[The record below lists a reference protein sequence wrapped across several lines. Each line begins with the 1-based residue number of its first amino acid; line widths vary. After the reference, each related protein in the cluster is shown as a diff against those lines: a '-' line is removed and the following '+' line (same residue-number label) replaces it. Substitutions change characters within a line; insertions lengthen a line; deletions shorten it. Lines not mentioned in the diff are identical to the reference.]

1 MACPFFYWG
10 PVPFFAY
17 FWPLATTATA
27 CLNGLMDIP
36 YLIDFEP
43 NTGNAQAVSPLIQ
56 RVVAPNA
63 GPFTAW
69 GTGSYIVGADT
80 VAVIDPGPLRDDH
93 LAALTTALEGKTVSH
108 ILVTHT
114 HLDHSPLAG
123 ILAEQTGA
131 PVLAFGPHGSGREA
145 GLAGE
150 QVEAGADMDFAPD
163 IRLADGELVEGDG
176 WTIEAVHTPGHTS
189 NHLCFALREEQALF
203 TGDHIMG
210 WSTTIISPPDGDM
223 ARYMASLDKVLAR
236 GEKRL
241 IPCHGPVIDDPEAF
255 IGALINHRQA
265 REAKILT
272 AVRDGIKAV
281 EPIVASVYTDVAKEL
296 HPAAARSTLA
306 HLIHLI
312 DQGLVEA
319 NGDAGLDS
327 HYKPA

>member
-1 MACPFFYWG
+1 MPF
-10 PVPFFAY
+10 
-17 FWPLATTATA
+17 FWPLATAATA

-43 NTGNAQAVSPLIQ
+43 NTGSAQAVSPLIQ

-69 GTGSYIVGADT
+69 GTGSYIVGRDT
-80 VAVIDPGPLRDDH
+80 VAVIDPGPARDDH
-93 LAALTTALEGKTVSH
+93 LAALTVALEGRTVSH

-114 HLDHSPLAG
+114 HLDHSPLAS
-123 ILAEQTGA
+123 ILAAQTGA
-131 PVLAFGPHGSGREA
+131 PVLAYGPHGAGREA

-150 QVEAGADMDFAPD
+150 QVEAGADMDFTPD

-176 WTIEAVHTPGHTS
+176 WTLEAIHTPGHTS

-223 ARYMASLDKVLAR
+223 AQYMASLDKVKAR

-255 IGALINHRQA
+255 IAALIAHRQA
-265 REAKILT
+265 REAKILA
-272 AVRDGIKAV
+272 AVRDGMEAV
-281 EPIVASVYTDVAKEL
+281 EPIVARVYTDVAQDL
-296 HPAAARSTLA
+296 HAAAARSTLA
-306 HLIHLI
+306 HLIHLV
-312 DQGLVEA
+312 DQGLVVA
-319 NGDAGLDS
+319 NDGLGLDAL
-327 HYKPA
+327 YQPA

>member
-1 MACPFFYWG
+1 MA
-10 PVPFFAY
+10 
-17 FWPLATTATA
+17 
-27 CLNGLMDIP
+27 IP

-43 NTGNAQAVSPLIQ
+43 QHGSAQIVSPLVR
-56 RVVAPNA
+56 RVVAPNQ

-69 GTGSYIVGADT
+69 GTGSYIIGADS
-80 VAVIDPGPLRDDH
+80 VAVIDPGPERDDH
-93 LAALTTALEGKTVSH
+93 LAALIAALTGKTVSH

-114 HLDHSPLAG
+114 HLDHSPLARA
-123 ILAEQTGA
+123 LADETGA

-150 QVEAGADMDFAPD
+150 PVEAGADLDFAPD
-163 IRLADGELVEGDG
+163 HRLADGELVEGDG

-210 WSTTIISPPDGDM
+210 WSTSIISPPDGDM
-223 ARYMASLDKVLAR
+223 AKYMASLDKLLAR

-241 IPCHGPVIDDPEAF
+241 IPCHGPVIEDPQTF
-255 IGALINHRQA
+255 IRALIAHRQA
-265 REAKILT
+265 REAKIL
-272 AVRDGIKAV
+272 AALQDGVAAV
-281 EPIVASVYTDVAKEL
+281 EAIVARVYTDVAAEL

-312 DQGLVEA
+312 DQGLVCADGE
-319 NGDAGLDS
+319 NGLSAL
-327 HYKPA
+327 YKPA

>member
-1 MACPFFYWG
+1 
-10 PVPFFAY
+10 
-17 FWPLATTATA
+17 
-27 CLNGLMDIP
+27 MDIP

-43 NTGNAQAVSPLIQ
+43 DYGAVQTVSPLVQ

-69 GTGSYIVGADT
+69 GTGSFIVGTDR

-93 LAALTTALEGKTVSH
+93 LAALTAALEGRTVSH

-114 HLDHSPLAG
+114 HLDHSPLARR
-123 ILAEQTGA
+123 LAEQTGA

-163 IRLADGELVEGDG
+163 IRLADGALVEGEG
-176 WTIEAVHTPGHTS
+176 WSIEAVHTPGHTS

-203 TGDHIMG
+203 TGDHVMG

-223 ARYMASLDKVLAR
+223 AAYMISLEKLLAR
-236 GEKRL
+236 GDKRL
-241 IPCHGPVIDDPEAF
+241 IPCHGPVIEDPAPF
-255 IGALINHRQA
+255 LRALIAHRKA
-265 REAKILT
+265 REAKILQ
-272 AVRDGIKAV
+272 AVQDGIEAV
-281 EPIVASVYTDVAKEL
+281 DAIVARVYTDVAKAL

-312 DQGLVEA
+312 DQGLVA
-319 NGDAGLDS
+319 TDSDAGLDS
-327 HYKPA
+327 RYRPA

>member
-1 MACPFFYWG
+1 
-10 PVPFFAY
+10 
-17 FWPLATTATA
+17 
-27 CLNGLMDIP
+27 MDIP

-43 NTGNAQAVSPLIQ
+43 DHGTPQDISPLVR

-69 GTGSYIVGADT
+69 GTGTYIVGKKN

-93 LAALTTALEGKTVSH
+93 LAALTAALQGQTVSH

-114 HLDHSPLAG
+114 HLDHSPLARV
-123 ILAEQTGA
+123 LADQTGA
-131 PVLAFGPHGSGREA
+131 PVLAYGPHGAGREA

-163 IRLADGELVEGDG
+163 QCLADGEIVAGDG

-189 NHLCFALREEQALF
+189 NHLCFALHEENALF

-223 ARYMASLDKVLAR
+223 AHYMASLDKVLTR
-236 GEKRL
+236 SDERL
-241 IPCHGPVIDDPEAF
+241 IPCHGPTIDDPGTF
-255 IGALINHRQA
+255 VRALIAHRRA
-265 REAKILT
+265 REARILA
-272 AVRDGIKAV
+272 AVQDGLEAV
-281 EPIVASVYTDVAKEL
+281 DAIVARVYTDVAEIL

-306 HLIHLI
+306 HLIHLT
-312 DQGLVEA
+312 DQGLVDIE
-319 NGDAGLDS
+319 GEAGLNS
-327 HYKPA
+327 RYQAL